1 MEKSC
6 PECFRYFSGDE
17 CPHCAK
23 KVKYLKRNSFRYK
36 FAKIKRKIKEK
47 LNNIL
52 YHIDSTIAQKEFW
65 IIAACIFFYCVIR
78 LAGYEDA
85 QAEYLPQIE
94 ELEYKVSE
102 LEERLDTINRLA
114 SSRDYN
120 YNDLLDDIEYES
132 SY

>member
-1 MEKSC
+1 MYR
-6 PECFRYFSGDE
+6 F
-17 CPHCAK
+17 
-23 KVKYLKRNSFRYK
+23 
-36 FAKIKRKIKEK
+36 
-47 LNNIL
+47 
-52 YHIDSTIAQKEFW
+52 
-65 IIAACIFFYCVIR
+65 
-78 LAGYEDA
+78 GYEDA

>member
-1 MEKSC
+1 MYR
-6 PECFRYFSGDE
+6 F
-17 CPHCAK
+17 
-23 KVKYLKRNSFRYK
+23 
-36 FAKIKRKIKEK
+36 
-47 LNNIL
+47 
-52 YHIDSTIAQKEFW
+52 
-65 IIAACIFFYCVIR
+65 
-78 LAGYEDA
+78 GYEDA

-120 YNDLLDDIEYES
+120 YNDLLDDIEYER

>member
-1 MEKSC
+1 MYR
-6 PECFRYFSGDE
+6 F
-17 CPHCAK
+17 
-23 KVKYLKRNSFRYK
+23 
-36 FAKIKRKIKEK
+36 
-47 LNNIL
+47 
-52 YHIDSTIAQKEFW
+52 
-65 IIAACIFFYCVIR
+65 
-78 LAGYEDA
+78 GYEDA

-120 YNDLLDDIEYES
+120 YNDLLDDIEYEI